1 MYEEIKKKKGFISDM
16 DGVLYHGNN
25 LLDGVVDFVN
35 WLLENEKEFITVV
48 TVACSAIY
56 VAG

>member
-1 MYEEIKKKKGFISDM
+1 MYEKIRSKKGFISDM

-25 LLDGVVDFVN
+25 LLPGVVDFVN
-35 WLLENEKEFITVV
+35 WLQENEKEFITVV
-48 TVACSAIY
+48 TVACTAIY